1 MFLVSYFIAFYIKKD
16 LFIKNMSL
24 HVIYNYFTLALFV
37 VFNVTLNDIIGS
49 FSLLLRMKLI
59 SVLIRII
66 KSNSKVGAMK

>member
-1 MFLVSYFIAFYIKKD
+1 VFLVSYFIAFYIKKD